1 MTAPVKTAPPARER
15 KKDEARGRIVDALMA
30 LIAEGQDAV
39 SHDAVAER
47 AGVSRRTVYRY
58 FPDREALLQ
67 SVWVRVNE
75 LAKSGGRFPT
85 SYEDMLASLIPIYT
99 GFDRIAPL
107 ATLIRATPQG
117 RAVRRSQN
125 KTRVPAYTKVGE
137 EVAPDLPPDDRLL
150 VSAMLQV
157 LHTTPW
163 LEMRDHWG
171 LSGEQIARA
180 AGWAIRTLVAD
191 LKARGGLPL
200 DQDLAAPPRE

>member
-1 MTAPVKTAPPARER
+1 MTADATTPPPTRER
-15 KKDEARGRIVDALMA
+15 KKEEVRARIADAAMT
-30 LIAEGQDAV
+30 LISEGANDL
-39 SHDAVAER
+39 SHDAVAAR
-47 AGVSRRTVYRY
+47 AEVGRRTVYRY

-67 SVWVRVNE
+67 AVWVRVNE
-75 LAKSGGRFPT
+75 LARSNARFPDG
-85 SYEDMLASLIPIYT
+85 YQDMMDSLVPIYT

-125 KTRVPAYTKVGE
+125 KTRVAAYTKVAD
-137 EVAPDLPPDDRLL
+137 EVAGEMPDADRRL
-150 VSAMLQV
+150 VAAMLQV

-171 LSGEQIARA
+171 LSGEEIAKV

-191 LKARGGLPL
+191 LKVRGGRPL
-200 DQDLAAPPRE
+200 DDLTTSTA